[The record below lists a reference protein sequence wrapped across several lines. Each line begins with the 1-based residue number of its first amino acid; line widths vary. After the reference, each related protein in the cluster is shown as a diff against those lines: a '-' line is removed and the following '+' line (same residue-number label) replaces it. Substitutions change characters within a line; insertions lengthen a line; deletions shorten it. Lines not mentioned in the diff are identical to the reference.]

1 MIMAR
6 LGRCV
11 QKGGEAGCAT
21 ARKLCPLFPFGKEKS
36 PPPNA
41 RRSSSIG
48 FLQQINKRICKGCP
62 GTLCN
67 PSLGTRQ
74 KRAEGRPTTRDGAA
88 DLQARRPTESR
99 SDAENSPP
107 EATRAEG
114 AGLG

>member
-6 LGRCV
+6 LGQCV
-11 QKGGEAGCAT
+11 QKGERRG
-21 ARKLCPLFPFGKEKS
+21 ARPLASYARCSLLGKEKS

-74 KRAEGRPTTRDGAA
+74 KRAKGRPTTRDGAA

-107 EATRAEG
+107 
-114 AGLG
+114 